1 MIIMIKKAIL
11 RLALQLHQTRFHRSL
26 PLPHQLVIIDLR
38 AYSVEQQADLFLQY
52 FLQLYG

>member
-11 RLALQLHQTRFHRSL
+11 RLALQLQQTRFHRSL
-26 PLPHQLVIIDLR
+26 PLPHQLVIRDLR